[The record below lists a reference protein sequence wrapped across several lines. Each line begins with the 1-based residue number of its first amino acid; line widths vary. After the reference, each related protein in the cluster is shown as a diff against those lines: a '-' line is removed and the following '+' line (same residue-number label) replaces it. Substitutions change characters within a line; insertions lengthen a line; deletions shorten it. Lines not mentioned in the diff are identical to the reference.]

1 MSRKGYFL
9 ARPSKNPTCHLSGN
23 EFTGDIIIKEGT
35 IGSKMYFIQEGIVD
49 IVMANGEVA
58 TSLSDGSYFGEIC
71 LLTNARRV
79 ASVRAE
85 TYCNLFSLSVDH
97 FNAVL
102 DQYPLM
108 RRTMESVAAERYKLW
123 LGLFYRVGVLI
134 DVNHHSHFHLLYLS
148 IVYCPTKWR
157 SVICYLSKAC
167 RSFLNIR
174 FSYVLLEHNSLFST
188 YTYTHISIKF
198 RLKKKREIILSHRLL
213 FM

>member
-1 MSRKGYFL
+1 
-9 ARPSKNPTCHLSGN
+9 
-23 EFTGDIIIKEGT
+23 
-35 IGSKMYFIQEGIVD
+35 MYFIQEGIVD

-148 IVYCPTKWR
+148 NV
-157 SVICYLSKAC
+157 LSDKTDQFSFVVSSKHVAP
-167 RSFLNIR
+167 SFL
-174 FSYVLLEHNSLFST
+174 SSLFS
-188 YTYTHISIKF
+188 HHFIIFLIS
-198 RLKKKREIILSHRLL
+198 L
-213 FM
+213 FFSS

>member
-1 MSRKGYFL
+1 
-9 ARPSKNPTCHLSGN
+9 
-23 EFTGDIIIKEGT
+23 
-35 IGSKMYFIQEGIVD
+35 MYFIQEGIVD

-134 DVNHHSHFHLLYLS
+134 DVNHHSHFYLLYLS
-148 IVYCPTKWR
+148 NVLSGKNRNQSSLIDFYVTLLVGTSLLSSSAPFFR
-157 SVICYLSKAC
+157 FPLLLAVPPLDLSLFLLSVSILLSNV
-167 RSFLNIR
+167 LII
-174 FSYVLLEHNSLFST
+174 SYMLLEFDACFLIYNTGIH
-188 YTYTHISIKF
+188 THKLMREKF
-198 RLKKKREIILSHRLL
+198 ESV
-213 FM
+213 

>member
-1 MSRKGYFL
+1 
-9 ARPSKNPTCHLSGN
+9 
-23 EFTGDIIIKEGT
+23 
-35 IGSKMYFIQEGIVD
+35 MYFIQEGIVD

-134 DVNHHSHFHLLYLS
+134 DVNHHFHFHLLYLS
-148 IVYCPTKWR
+148 IV
-157 SVICYLSKAC
+157 LSDKK
-167 RSFLNIR
+167 N
-174 FSYVLLEHNSLFST
+174 
-188 YTYTHISIKF
+188 
-198 RLKKKREIILSHRLL
+198 KKKK
-213 FM
+213 

>member
-1 MSRKGYFL
+1 
-9 ARPSKNPTCHLSGN
+9 
-23 EFTGDIIIKEGT
+23 
-35 IGSKMYFIQEGIVD
+35 MYFIQEGIVD

-148 IVYCPTKWR
+148 NVLSDKTKISR
-157 SVICYLSKAC
+157 HLLIHEIT
-167 RSFLNIR
+167 SFLS
-174 FSYVLLEHNSLFST
+174 FYCYSLL
-188 YTYTHISIKF
+188 
-198 RLKKKREIILSHRLL
+198 
-213 FM
+213 